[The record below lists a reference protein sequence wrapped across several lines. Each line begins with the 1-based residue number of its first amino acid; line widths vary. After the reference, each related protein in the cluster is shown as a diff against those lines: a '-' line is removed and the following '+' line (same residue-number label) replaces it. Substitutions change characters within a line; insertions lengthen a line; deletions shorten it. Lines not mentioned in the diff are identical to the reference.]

1 MPEMSNPPFGQKS
14 NTARHQSPVF
24 CHCLKFCPHILDEC
38 FDEYIWILS
47 CCETYYYHSMII
59 FSNHWFLELVAMTAS
74 ENHRNLRAI
83 TDYYGITNPRGFN
96 ADHTS
101 DNRHYCYRV
110 WKLKLSGYTLH
121 SFYINQ
127 RCFFCSTWRKTTWI
141 WVLKIFR
148 RFSLQNPS
156 KWVREGWMH
165 IPFFCPSLVQ

>member
-1 MPEMSNPPFGQKS
+1 MS
-14 NTARHQSPVF
+14 V
-24 CHCLKFCPHILDEC
+24 LI
-38 FDEYIWILS
+38 DEYMWVLS

-101 DNRHYCYRV
+101 DNRHYCYGV

-127 RCFFCSTWRKTTWI
+127 RCFFAA
-141 WVLKIFR
+141 LGGFR

-156 KWVREGWMH
+156 KWVRGLDAYS
-165 IPFFCPSLVQ
+165 ILLSITCPMIFSCRYLA